1 MTQRRYISVWLVLL
15 SLALLQAQNASAQ
28 SRMHL
33 GKAKLV
39 SPGVGWATVQQYPNE
54 APEGSSLYSTCLY
67 WTQDNGKKW
76 RDITPPHTS
85 LQTLSEVFFLDSS
98 FGWVILTET
107 GLEDNNMGF
116 HLLSTRDAGKTWVS
130 LPVLQGTTYKLMDGM
145 SPSEIF
151 FSDSQ
156 HGWLVWYWHTMN
168 STATSLLATA
178 DGGRTWKRLPDPP
191 GAGPLDFTS
200 PRDGWMVGGPEN
212 QVGIVRLNSQLWA
225 THDGGVRWKRAPM
238 PVPVDSPEQGTY
250 LITLK
255 FKNKRD
261 GMLAAGVER
270 TEGGATF
277 RFVGCVTHDG
287 GKTWQ
292 FYQFDALSANPSIG
306 DKHIFWSIF
315 DRDTK
320 KVAIQKDDHIIP
332 FTLPIGLF
340 PEGRLSYADFVDD
353 SNAWSTYF
361 NGPAGMVLLAT
372 SDGGKT
378 SEIITPP
385 LPAQTPLLPSQH

>member
-1 MTQRRYISVWLVLL
+1 MSVSSGIELLSCNVLDLFCRTSSLGSSHWPLTCSLFLNETYNHEAPGSRQISQAFCRNRSMTQRRYISVWLVLL

-156 HGWLVWYWHTMN
+156 HGWLVLYWHTMN

-178 DGGRTWKRLPDPP
+178 R
-191 GAGPLDFTS
+191 
-200 PRDGWMVGGPEN
+200 
-212 QVGIVRLNSQLWA
+212 
-225 THDGGVRWKRAPM
+225 
-238 PVPVDSPEQGTY
+238 
-250 LITLK
+250 
-255 FKNKRD
+255 
-261 GMLAAGVER
+261 
-270 TEGGATF
+270 
-277 RFVGCVTHDG
+277 
-287 GKTWQ
+287 
-292 FYQFDALSANPSIG
+292 
-306 DKHIFWSIF
+306 
-315 DRDTK
+315 
-320 KVAIQKDDHIIP
+320 
-332 FTLPIGLF
+332 
-340 PEGRLSYADFVDD
+340 
-353 SNAWSTYF
+353 
-361 NGPAGMVLLAT
+361 
-372 SDGGKT
+372 
-378 SEIITPP
+378 SE
-385 LPAQTPLLPSQH
+385 